1 MNVTDVR
8 EKTRFIL
15 GDVQEN
21 IATFSDEDLDCHI
34 QHALEIFSRYL
45 PQEKRMEVDTI
56 PGSYEIGL
64 PAGEDYISIKA
75 VEYPLGYSPP
85 CWCSFTTWAGEIT
98 LLTQNVP
105 EGEPARINYTASHV
119 LDEAG
124 STISPA
130 YSGLLATGAAALATF
145 SEARETTNRVNSGG
159 KDVSQRYLDW
169 AKEKL
174 NEYCEVL
181 KRLARADKVK
191 TNQLYIL

>member
-1 MNVTDVR
+1 MNITDVR
-8 EKTRFIL
+8 ENTRFIL

-21 IATFSDEDLDCHI
+21 NATFSDEELDSHI

-45 PQEKRMEVDTI
+45 PQEKAMEVETT

-64 PAGEDYISIKA
+64 PEGEDYISIRA
-75 VEYPLGYSPP
+75 VEYPLGYFPR

-105 EGEPARINYTASHV
+105 EGEPARINYTSNHV

-124 STISPA
+124 STISSA
-130 YSGLLATGAAALATF
+130 YSSLLAVGAAALATF
-145 SEARETTNRVNSGG
+145 SEACETANRVNSGG

>member
-1 MNVTDVR
+1 MNITDVR

-15 GDVQEN
+15 GDVQEG
-21 IATFSDEDLDCHI
+21 IATFSDEALDCHI

-45 PQEKRMEVDTI
+45 PQEKAMEVETT

-64 PAGEDYISIKA
+64 PEGEDYISIKA

-85 CWCSFTTWAGEIT
+85 CRCSFTTWAGEIT

-105 EGEPARINYTASHV
+105 EGEPARINYTTNHV

-124 STISPA
+124 STISLA
-130 YSGLLATGAAALATF
+130 YASLLATGAAALATF

-159 KDVSQRYLDW
+159 KDVSQRYIDW

-181 KRLARADKVK
+181 KRLARADKVR
-191 TNQLYIL
+191 TSQFYIL

>member
-1 MNVTDVR
+1 MNITDVR
-8 EKTRFIL
+8 ENTRFIL

-21 IATFSDEDLDCHI
+21 NATFSDEELDSHI

-45 PQEKRMEVDTI
+45 PQEKAMEVETT
-56 PGSYEIGL
+56 PGSYELGL
-64 PAGEDYISIKA
+64 PEGEDYISIKA
-75 VEYPLGYSPP
+75 VEYPLGYFPP

-105 EGEPARINYTASHV
+105 EGEPARIKYTANHV

-169 AKEKL
+169 AKQKL

>member
-1 MNVTDVR
+1 MNITDVR
-8 EKTRFIL
+8 EKTRIIL
-15 GDVQEN
+15 GDVQESN
-21 IATFSDEDLDCHI
+21 ATFSDEELDCHI

-45 PQEKRMEVDTI
+45 PQEKSVEVATT
-56 PGSYEIGL
+56 PGSFEIGL
-64 PAGEDYISIKA
+64 PDDTDYISIKA
-75 VEYPLGYSPP
+75 VEYPLGYFPP

-105 EGEPARINYTASHV
+105 EGEPARINYTTNHV

-124 STISPA
+124 STISLA
-130 YSGLLATGAAALATF
+130 YASLLATGAAALATF

-181 KRLARADKVK
+181 KRLARADKVR
-191 TNQLYIL
+191 TSQFYIL

>member
-1 MNVTDVR
+1 MNITDVR
-8 EKTRFIL
+8 ENTRFIL

-21 IATFSDEDLDCHI
+21 NATFSDEELDSHI

-45 PQEKRMEVDTI
+45 PQEKAMEVETT

-64 PAGEDYISIKA
+64 PEGEDYISIRA
-75 VEYPLGYSPP
+75 VEYPLGYFPR

-105 EGEPARINYTASHV
+105 EGEPARINYTSNHV

-130 YSGLLATGAAALATF
+130 YSGLLAVGAAALATF
-145 SEARETTNRVNSGG
+145 SEACETANRVNSGG

-181 KRLARADKVK
+181 KRLARADKVR